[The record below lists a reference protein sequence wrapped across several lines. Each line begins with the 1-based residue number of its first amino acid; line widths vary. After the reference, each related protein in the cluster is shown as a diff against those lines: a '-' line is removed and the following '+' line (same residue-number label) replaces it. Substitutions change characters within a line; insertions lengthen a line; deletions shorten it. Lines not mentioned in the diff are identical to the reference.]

1 MKKLQK
7 KKIPVYIVLVLIS
20 ITFVFPFVWL
30 LASSFKIASDI
41 FSPTFS
47 LVPRDEFGNIWFNL
61 TNYTIALE
69 YLNFGKIFTNTLI
82 VCVSCTVLNLCLNS
96 LAAYAFARLQFKGR
110 DLIFKISLTS
120 MMIPGTVLLIPNLM
134 LINKLGLY
142 DTLGALILPFAM
154 SVYNIFLLRQQ
165 FLSLSKEIEE
175 AALLDGASP
184 FVIFREIA
192 LPLVKPMLVVLGI
205 TTFMWN
211 YNNFLWPLV
220 ATQSEELFTLARSLG
235 DLVAAGG
242 SNVELY
248 PIMLAGAVI
257 VSAPMIIAF
266 FILQKYIVEGISL
279 GGVKG

>member
-1 MKKLQK
+1 MKH
-7 KKIPVYIVLVLIS
+7 KKIFVYVILIAIS
-20 ITFVFPFVWL
+20 ITFIFPFVWL
-30 LASSFKIASDI
+30 VASSFKITSDI

-47 LVPRDEFGNIWFNL
+47 LIPKDENGIFSLNYQNYVSAFDYLQFG
-61 TNYTIALE
+61 TI
-69 YLNFGKIFTNTLI
+69 IVNTVI
-82 VCVSCTVLNLCLNS
+82 VCVSCTVLNLVLNS
-96 LAAYAFARLQFKGR
+96 LAAYAFARLEFKGR
-110 DLIFKISLTS
+110 DLLFKISLTA

-165 FLSLSKEIEE
+165 FLSLSTEIEE
-175 AALLDGASP
+175 AALLDGASRI
-184 FVIFREIA
+184 VIFSRIA

-220 ATQSEELFTLARSLG
+220 ATQSPELFTLARSLG

-242 SNVELY
+242 SNPQLY

-257 VSAPMIIAF
+257 VSAPMLIAF